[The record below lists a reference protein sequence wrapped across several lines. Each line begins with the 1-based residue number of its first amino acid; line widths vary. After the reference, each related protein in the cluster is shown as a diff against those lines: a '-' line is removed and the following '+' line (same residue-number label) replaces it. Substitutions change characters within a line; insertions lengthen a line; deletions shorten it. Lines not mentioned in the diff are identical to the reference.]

1 MNTPELR
8 RFTASDGCVIH
19 FRCWP
24 AEQCRGLVLAV
35 HGIQSHSGWYEWS
48 SQLLAASGFSVY
60 FADRRGSGLNGL
72 QRGHAA
78 HGERLINDVRAL
90 RQLALAENPASLP
103 VTLLGL
109 SWGGKIATAAACLFP
124 AEFQRLALLY
134 PGLAPR
140 IRLTWSQHLRLR
152 LARNLEIVK
161 RHIPIPLDDPA
172 LFTQV
177 PQWQQFIRED
187 PLALH
192 TVTSGLLNAGIDLDR
207 IIATGLRSLRLPTLL
222 MLAGDDQIIDNGA
235 TLQLFAGQP
244 PALLQAHIWPAARHT
259 LEFEPQREQIFQQL
273 VEWLERPQAPQVPG
287 HD

>member
-1 MNTPELR
+1 MSTSEFSS
-8 RFTASDGCVIH
+8 FTASDGYVI
-19 FRCWP
+19 RYRRWP
-24 AEQCRGLVLAV
+24 AQQCRGLVLAM

-48 SQLLAASGFSVY
+48 SQRLAAAGFTVY

-90 RQLALAENPASLP
+90 RLLALHEHAKSLP
-103 VTLLGL
+103 VTVLGV

-124 AEFQRLALLY
+124 DEFQRLALLY
-134 PGLAPR
+134 PGLIPR
-140 IRLTWSQHLRLR
+140 LQPTWSQRLR
-152 LARNLEIVK
+152 LKLARQFEIVK

-177 PQWQQFIRED
+177 PNWQQFIRED

-192 TVTSGLLNAGIDLDR
+192 TVTSALLNAGSDLDR
-207 IIATGLRSLRLPTLL
+207 IVTRTLHSLPVPVLL
-222 MLAGDDQIIDNGA
+222 MLAGDDQIINNQK
-235 TLQLFAGQP
+235 TLQLFSQLP
-244 PALLQAHIWPAARHT
+244 STQLQTRIWDQARHT

-273 VEWLERPQAPQVPG
+273 VNWLQS
-287 HD
+287 

>member
-1 MNTPELR
+1 MNTPDLR

-24 AEQCRGLVLAV
+24 AEQCRGVVLAV
-35 HGIQSHSGWYEWS
+35 HGIQSHSGWYQWS

-90 RQLALAENPASLP
+90 RQLALTENRASVP

-109 SWGGKIATAAACLFP
+109 SWGGKIAAAAACLFP
-124 AEFQRLALLY
+124 AEFQKLALLY
-134 PGLAPR
+134 PGLVPR
-140 IRLTWSQHLRLR
+140 LRFTWSQRAKLK

-192 TVTSGLLNAGIDLDR
+192 TVTSGLLNSGIDLDR
-207 IIATGLRSLRLPTLL
+207 IVAKSLRSLQMPTLL
-222 MLAGDDQIIDNGA
+222 MLAGDDQIIDNQA
-235 TLQLFAGQP
+235 TLQMFSDQSP
-244 PALLQAHIWPAARHT
+244 NLLQIRTWSAARHT
-259 LEFEPQREQIFQQL
+259 LEFEPQREQIFQYL
-273 VEWLERPQAPQVPG
+273 TEWLEQS
-287 HD
+287 